1 MANDE
6 STRKE
11 WAVTDVQGSKSLVEA
26 ESVSVDDGVL
36 WLVDGVSGTLEIKGV
51 FATGQWLSA
60 VVA

>member
-36 WLVDGVSGTLEIKGV
+36 WLVDGVSGTLEIKGL
-51 FATGQWLSA
+51 FAAGQWLSA